1 MKSNTENLDVYKKL
15 QKRCY
20 SSVNNMT
27 RDSDIYWAI
36 KILKAA
42 KYDNDIIKNIEEIL
56 SNNGEIMRHVLY
68 ILTTDSNS
76 NVISRAI
83 ISYIKN
89 YFLETIENNDL
100 NYGSIKNSYLTYETL
115 KKASLDNL
123 AGNLDLDNL
132 DLFFNL
138 PKLDNDNDNDN
149 DGNDGNNGN
158 NGNNYNNDDKYDKSN
173 HNSSSAFKILS
184 RKSKSSSFNENLLEY
199 FQMIEIPMSIEK
211 PIIEI
216 SENQL
221 VFEISEN
228 QLEIE
233 KPIIKNRI
241 KKFIKTLDCSKLSKI
256 KRHYNG

>member
-83 ISYIKN
+83 ISYIKH
-89 YFLETIENNDL
+89 YFLDTIENNDL

-138 PKLDNDNDNDN
+138 PKLDNDDN
-149 DGNDGNNGN
+149 GND
-158 NGNNYNNDDKYDKSN
+158 GNNYNNDDKYDKSN
-173 HNSSSAFKILS
+173 HNNDSSSAFKILS

-221 VFEISEN
+221 VFEKSEN
-228 QLEIE
+228 QLIIE

-241 KKFIKTLDCSKLSKI
+241 KKFIKTLDCSKISKI